1 MASTLAL
8 TTLPTM
14 AADVAIT
21 ARFQPDENNPDV
33 NQFRNTTP
41 NEGYCMA
48 LPSQCVGKF
57 SVGFPNIT
65 ANFSLPRGE
74 RLGFRVPRSWQD
86 LQITHSDGSTR
97 VLKFRVV
104 AMGAIYRF
112 RGTVTSSGA
121 RSHAD
126 LWEGGAFA
134 TAPSGCTSAG
144 ASEFTSEYYRFFW
157 NFNSDSECFKVS
169 RYNVPSMYVYGL
181 NFMYELQTP
190 DPLDMSVGNY
200 TGSLNYTIGPNGDF
214 KMGLIAP
221 TDPIMNLNFTLTV
234 HHALRVQ
241 FPVNSNLL
249 SLQPQGGWQQW
260 VTNGSNYTPPKLMM
274 NQPFQQWA
282 STRFKMQVQCQ
293 YNVGDDCG
301 IQNSA
306 GDTLVPVKTFV
317 TFPMGIRDASKRA
330 VNKHPLS
337 NTTASIFTPTR
348 YESNARSTMHFEVDK
363 NGVDAMIKSGGGGF
377 RGDVTIIWDG
387 DI

>member
-65 ANFSLPRGE
+65 ANFSLPRANVWDSSASQLAGSADNP
-74 RLGFRVPRSWQD
+74 FRRFHEGS
-86 LQITHSDGSTR
+86 QIQGCSDGRNLS
-97 VLKFRVV
+97 
-104 AMGAIYRF
+104 F

-260 VTNGSNYTPPKLMM
+260 VTNGSNYTPPKLMI

-317 TFPMGIRDASKRA
+317 TFQLEYETFLRGQST
-330 VNKHPLS
+330 
-337 NTTASIFTPTR
+337 NTR
-348 YESNARSTMHFEVDK
+348 
-363 NGVDAMIKSGGGGF
+363 
-377 RGDVTIIWDG
+377 
-387 DI
+387 